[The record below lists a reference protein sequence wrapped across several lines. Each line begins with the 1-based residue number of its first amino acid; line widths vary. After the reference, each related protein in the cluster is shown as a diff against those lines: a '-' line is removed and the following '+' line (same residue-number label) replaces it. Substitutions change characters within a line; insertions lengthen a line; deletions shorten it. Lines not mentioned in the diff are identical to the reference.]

1 MGTANTSI
9 FSDAK
14 AHYEILDGLRG
25 VAALLVLW
33 YHVHEGFSFASG
45 APVIEGINHG
55 YLAVDFFFMLSG
67 FVISYA
73 YDDRLGK
80 SLSLGG
86 FFKRRLIR
94 LHPMVVLGAIWGAA
108 CFVLQGSVQWN
119 GTHVATSA
127 VMIALLCAMVFIP
140 AAPQDI
146 YEVRGN
152 GESFPLNGPAW
163 SLFFEYIGNILYA
176 LFIRRLSN
184 KCLGILAA
192 VLGLAW
198 GAFAIFNGSGYG
210 NIGVGWSLIDYGF
223 LTGLLRM
230 LFPFTL
236 GMLVRRNF
244 KPIAVRSAFAMCSV
258 MLLLIFLVPNITNQG
273 AILLNGVYEFFCIS
287 VIFPAILLIGASAKI
302 SGKLAS
308 RVCNYLGNVSFPLYI
323 THYPVMYLFY
333 AWMIDTGR
341 CTLANTWQVTIGVCL
356 WNLLFATIC
365 MKFYDMPV
373 RKMLTRKFL
382 HKQ

>member
-1 MGTANTSI
+1 MKTAGKKI
-9 FSDAK
+9 FEDAK
-14 AHYEILDGLRG
+14 PHYEILDGLRG

-45 APVIEGINHG
+45 ASVIEGINHG

-80 SLSLGG
+80 SLNLSE

-94 LHPMVVLGAIWGAA
+94 LHPMVVLGAIWGAV
-108 CFVLQGSVQWN
+108 CFISQGSVQWD

-127 VMIALLCAMVFIP
+127 VMIALLCAMFFIP
-140 AAPQDI
+140 AAPGSF

-176 LFIRRLSN
+176 LFIHRLSN
-184 KCLGILAA
+184 KHLRNLAIALG
-192 VLGLAW
+192 VAW
-198 GAFAIFNGSGYG
+198 GAFAIFDGSGYG

-223 LTGLLRM
+223 FTGLLRM

-236 GMLVRRNF
+236 GMLLRRNF
-244 KPIAVRSAFAMCSV
+244 KPIEVRGAFAMSSV
-258 MLLLIFLVPNITNQG
+258 LLLLIFIVPNITSEG
-273 AILLNGVYEFFCIS
+273 AISLNGVYEFFCIS
-287 VIFPAILLIGASAKI
+287 IVFPCIVAIGASSKI
-302 SGKLAS
+302 DGKFSS
-308 RVCNYLGNVSFPLYI
+308 RLCNYLGNISFPLYI

-333 AWMIDTGR
+333 AWMIDTGLY
-341 CTLANTWQVTIGVCL
+341 TLADTWQVAIGVCL

-365 MKFYDMPV
+365 MKFYDIPA
-373 RKMLTRKFL
+373 RKMLARKFGI
-382 HKQ
+382 

>member
-1 MGTANTSI
+1 MKVTNTFI
-9 FSDAK
+9 FADAK
-14 AHYEILDGLRG
+14 PHYEILDGLRG
-25 VAALLVLW
+25 IAALLVLW

-67 FVISYA
+67 FVLSYA

-80 SLSLGG
+80 SLSLSG

-94 LHPMVVLGAIWGAA
+94 LHPMVVLGAVWGAA
-108 CFVLQGSVQWN
+108 CFTMQGSVQWD

-127 VMIALLCAMVFIP
+127 VMIALLCAMFLIP
-140 AAPQDI
+140 AAPQCT

-184 KCLGILAA
+184 KHLSILAA
-192 VLGLAW
+192 LLGLGW
-198 GAFAIFNGSGYG
+198 GAFAIFNCSGYG

-223 LTGLLRM
+223 FTGLLRM

-244 KPIAVRSAFAMCSV
+244 KPVAVRGAFAVCSV
-258 MLLLIFLVPNITNQG
+258 ILLLIFLVPNIVNEG
-273 AILLNGVYEFFCIS
+273 VISLNGVYEFLCIS
-287 VIFPAILLIGASAKI
+287 ILFPCIVILGASSKI
-302 SGKLAS
+302 DGKITPRLC
-308 RVCNYLGNVSFPLYI
+308 RYLGNISFPLYI

-333 AWMIDTGR
+333 AWMIDTGL
-341 CTLANTWQVTIGVCL
+341 CTLAETWQVTIAVCL
-356 WNLLFATIC
+356 WNLLFATAC
-365 MKFYDMPV
+365 MKLYDIPV
-373 RKMLTRKFL
+373 RKFLARKFL
-382 HKQ
+382 QK

>member
-94 LHPMVVLGAIWGAA
+94 LHPMVVLGAIWGAV

-127 VMIALLCAMVFIP
+127 VMIALLCAMFFIP
-140 AAPQDI
+140 AAPQGI

-198 GAFAIFNGSGYG
+198 GAFAIFDGSGYG

-244 KPIAVRSAFAMCSV
+244 KPIAVRGAFAMCSV

-287 VIFPAILLIGASAKI
+287 VIFPAMLIIGASAKI